1 MKRIPNFLLFL
12 SCTVLCLMSACS
24 SQPKIQRTP
33 EEAELL
39 KPAVVETELA
49 ENTEKKEEPKKDMTV
64 GEYIYVGLMTTVY
77 TGVLVAGEVLNSKH

>member
-1 MKRIPNFLLFL
+1 MSKFITLITMAAFLN
-12 SCTVLCLMSACS
+12 MQACS

-39 KPAVVETELA
+39 KTAVVETELA

-64 GEYIYVGLMTTVY
+64 GEYIYVGVMSTIVA
-77 TGVLVAGEVLNSKH
+77 GSLVVGEVLKSNHR

>member
-1 MKRIPNFLLFL
+1 MSKLISLITLIAFLNLQ
-12 SCTVLCLMSACS
+12 ACS

-49 ENTEKKEEPKKDMTV
+49 EQTEKKEDPQKEMTF
-64 GEYIYVGLMTTVY
+64 GEYVYVGVMSTVVA
-77 TGVLVAGEVLNSKH
+77 GALIAGEVFKNTH

>member
-1 MKRIPNFLLFL
+1 
-12 SCTVLCLMSACS
+12 MSKFITLITMAAFMNLQACS

>member
-1 MKRIPNFLLFL
+1 MSKFITLITLAAFLNLQ
-12 SCTVLCLMSACS
+12 ACS

-64 GEYIYVGLMTTVY
+64 GEYIYVGVMSTIVA
-77 TGVLVAGEVLNSKH
+77 GSLVVGEVLKSNH

>member
-1 MKRIPNFLLFL
+1 MSKFIILITLAAFL
-12 SCTVLCLMSACS
+12 SVQGCS

-49 ENTEKKEEPKKDMTV
+49 EQTEKKEEPEKEMTV
-64 GEYIYVGLMTTVY
+64 GEYIYVGLMSTIV
-77 TGVLVAGEVLNSKH
+77 TGALVAGEVFKNTH

>member
-1 MKRIPNFLLFL
+1 MSKFIILITLAAFLNLQ
-12 SCTVLCLMSACS
+12 ACS

-49 ENTEKKEEPKKDMTV
+49 ENTEKKESLITFLIPF
-64 GEYIYVGLMTTVY
+64 
-77 TGVLVAGEVLNSKH
+77 

>member
-1 MKRIPNFLLFL
+1 MSKFIILITLAAFLNLL
-12 SCTVLCLMSACS
+12 ACS

-49 ENTEKKEEPKKDMTV
+49 DNTEKKEEPKKDMTV
-64 GEYIYVGLMTTVY
+64 GEYIYVGVMSTIVA
-77 TGVLVAGEVLNSKH
+77 GSLVVGEVLKSNH

>member
-1 MKRIPNFLLFL
+1 
-12 SCTVLCLMSACS
+12 MSKFITLITMAAFMNLQACS

-49 ENTEKKEEPKKDMTV
+49 DNTEKKEEPKKDMTV
-64 GEYIYVGLMTTVY
+64 GEYIYVGVMSTIVA
-77 TGVLVAGEVLNSKH
+77 GSLVVGEVLKSNH

>member
-1 MKRIPNFLLFL
+1 MSKFIILITLAAFLNLQ
-12 SCTVLCLMSACS
+12 ACS

-64 GEYIYVGLMTTVY
+64 GEYIYVGVMSTIVA
-77 TGVLVAGEVLNSKH
+77 GSLVVGEVLKSNH

>member
-1 MKRIPNFLLFL
+1 MSKFIILITLAAFLNLQ
-12 SCTVLCLMSACS
+12 ACS

-64 GEYIYVGLMTTVY
+64 GEYIYVGVMSTIVA
-77 TGVLVAGEVLNSKH
+77 GALVVGEVLKSNHR

>member
-1 MKRIPNFLLFL
+1 MAAFMNLQ
-12 SCTVLCLMSACS
+12 ACS

-49 ENTEKKEEPKKDMTV
+49 DNTEKKEEPKKDMTV
-64 GEYIYVGLMTTVY
+64 GEYIYVGVMSTIVA
-77 TGVLVAGEVLNSKH
+77 GSLVVGEVLKSNH

>member
-1 MKRIPNFLLFL
+1 MSKFIILITLAAFLNLL
-12 SCTVLCLMSACS
+12 ACS

-64 GEYIYVGLMTTVY
+64 GEYIYVGVMSTIVA
-77 TGVLVAGEVLNSKH
+77 GSLVVGEVLKSNH

>member
-1 MKRIPNFLLFL
+1 MSKFITLITLAAFLNLQ
-12 SCTVLCLMSACS
+12 ACS

-64 GEYIYVGLMTTVY
+64 GEYIYI
-77 TGVLVAGEVLNSKH
+77 GVMSTIVAGSLVVGEVLKSNHR

>member
-1 MKRIPNFLLFL
+1 MSKFITLITLAAFLNLQ
-12 SCTVLCLMSACS
+12 ACS

-64 GEYIYVGLMTTVY
+64 GEYIYVGVMSTIVA
-77 TGVLVAGEVLNSKH
+77 GSLVVGEVLKSNHR

>member
-1 MKRIPNFLLFL
+1 
-12 SCTVLCLMSACS
+12 MSKFITLITMAAFMNLQACS

-64 GEYIYVGLMTTVY
+64 GEYIYVGVMSTIVA
-77 TGVLVAGEVLNSKH
+77 GSLVVGEVLKSNH

>member
-1 MKRIPNFLLFL
+1 MSKFIILITLAAFLNLQ
-12 SCTVLCLMSACS
+12 ACS

-39 KPAVVETELA
+39 KPAVVETDLA

-64 GEYIYVGLMTTVY
+64 GEYIYVGVMSTIVA
-77 TGVLVAGEVLNSKH
+77 GSLVVGEVLKSNH

>member
-1 MKRIPNFLLFL
+1 MSKFITLITLAAFLNLQ
-12 SCTVLCLMSACS
+12 ACS

-49 ENTEKKEEPKKDMTV
+49 ENTEKKEDPKKDMTV
-64 GEYIYVGLMTTVY
+64 GEYIYVGVMSTIVA
-77 TGVLVAGEVLNSKH
+77 GALVVGEVLKSNHR

>member
-1 MKRIPNFLLFL
+1 MSKFITLITLAAFLNLQ
-12 SCTVLCLMSACS
+12 ACS

-64 GEYIYVGLMTTVY
+64 GEYIYVGLMTTIVA
-77 TGVLVAGEVLNSKH
+77 GALVVGEVLKSNHR